1 MEKRLVP
8 GELYRHYKGGI
19 YRIVDECIN
28 AENDEHTVIYENEA
42 GEKFTRGFFDFF
54 ARVDIW
60 GNEYSTV
67 RFVWVENGKN
77 DTVSIDGE
85 KLVVEKARTNWWGDL
100 SLATGPRPEKETP
113 KDTVKTEGGEEF
125 EVKFGIVDFSEHQ
138 VKFSHLFSKDQEES
152 KTDEVCWSECQIV
165 QSLRDGDKVLVIP
178 AAVPSDIGKF
188 CGVYLDGEELGNFYN
203 SFDMARFYKS
213 LDQDIA
219 RLTDCDEILPPN
231 SSVRRFIYDTLDAE
245 KKKSNLDSKYVPNN
259 CIDINK
265 IRVGQGNDF
274 YKILQEEILE
284 YVREKDLNKINT
296 EFELEGKRVQDIL
309 EEQREKASSI
319 YVSRETLE
327 SGPENFVPTEVVKA
341 RVLLQGDMDGIC
353 DYTLPTAN
361 IDQRYYILAPK
372 KEGGKVKRQFGIPG
386 EDYLILGEGF
396 AKIVSKEKFELK
408 YKHEIPF

>member
-19 YRIVDECIN
+19 YRIVAECIN

-42 GEKFTRGFFDFF
+42 GEIFTRGIYDFF
-54 ARVDIW
+54 SQVNIW

-85 KLVVEKARTNWWGDL
+85 KLVVEEARINWRGDL

-113 KDTVKTEGGEEF
+113 KDTVKTEDGEEF
-125 EVKFGIVDFSEHQ
+125 DVSSGMVDFSEHQ

-219 RLTDCDEILPPN
+219 RLIDCDEILPPN
-231 SSVRRFIYDTLDAE
+231 SSVRRFIYDILDAE

-259 CIDINK
+259 YIDINK

-274 YKILQEEILE
+274 YKILQREILE
-284 YVREKDLNKINT
+284 YVEEKNLNKINQ
-296 EFELEGKRVQDIL
+296 EFQLEGERVQTL
-309 EEQREKASSI
+309 AELLNVKK
-319 YVSRETLE
+319 ET
-327 SGPENFVPTEVVKA
+327 SDTQNFVPTEVVKA
-341 RVLLQGDMDGIC
+341 RVLLQGDMDGVC
-353 DYTLPTAN
+353 DYTLPTGN

-396 AKIVSKEKFELK
+396 VKIVSKEKFELK
-408 YKHEIPF
+408 YKHEIKRP